1 MRTQYTS
8 KISHSDSASE
18 TCFSALDRPQ
28 KLGLCVRDT
37 SHARWVGKNTPRQH
51 SENFVGARQT
61 CSSEGLGTI
70 FDQVPGGTSMP
81 HTCHTLQR
89 VSMYPKNTLSR
100 YVRPFPNI
108 LPRAFFP
115 CFAAAFVL
123 LRIHAGVQ
131 NRLIGLPKDGSETR
145 VFPMAINRVQT
156 VIGIEDKKEAHV
168 RACSHE

>member
-37 SHARWVGKNTPRQH
+37 SHARWVGKNTPGQH
-51 SENFVGARQT
+51 SKILEGPGKPAHRKGWVPYLTRFPAAPQCHIHVTPCQGYQCTLKTHYLATCGPSQT
-61 CSSEGLGTI
+61 
-70 FDQVPGGTSMP
+70 
-81 HTCHTLQR
+81 
-89 VSMYPKNTLSR
+89 
-100 YVRPFPNI
+100 
-108 LPRAFFP
+108 FFP

-123 LRIHAGVQ
+123 LQIHAGVQ
-131 NRLIGLPKDGSETR
+131 NRVIGLPKDGSETR

-156 VIGIEDKKEAHV
+156 VIGNEDKKEAHV

>member
-18 TCFSALDRPQ
+18 TCFSALHRPQ

-37 SHARWVGKNTPRQH
+37 GEARWVGKNTPRQH
-51 SENFVGARQT
+51 SRKFWRGPANL

-70 FDQVPGGTSMP
+70 FDQVSGGTSLP
-81 HTCHTLQR
+81 HTCHTLPR

-100 YVRPFPNI
+100 AA
-108 LPRAFFP
+108 LPKHSFP

-123 LRIHAGVQ
+123 LQIHAGVQ
-131 NRLIGLPKDGSETR
+131 NRVIGLPKDGSETR

-156 VIGIEDKKEAHV
+156 VIGIEDKKGAHV